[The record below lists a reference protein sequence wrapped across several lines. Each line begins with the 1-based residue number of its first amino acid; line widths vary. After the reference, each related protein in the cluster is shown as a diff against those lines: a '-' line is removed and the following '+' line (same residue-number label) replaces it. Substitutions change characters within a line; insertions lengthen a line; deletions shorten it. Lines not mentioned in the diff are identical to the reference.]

1 MQKKIISP
9 IKKEIDEFDSEKDI
23 DEFSVINEISN
34 ESFSNSSIEQ
44 NNSIIISISK
54 LLKLVLEEN
63 KKINDYNQ
71 KIISQSKMIFSSY
84 SIPKISIYDYLIRIK
99 NYCLIET
106 STLIC
111 SLIYIDRI
119 FENWGIILTY
129 YNIHRI
135 LFAAILSSI
144 KYNEDIFYDNK
155 YYAEVFGVKSK
166 ELKLIEYSFMRLLN
180 FNLFIL
186 EEQYSKYENYIENS
200 V

>member
-9 IKKEIDEFDSEKDI
+9 IKIEIDEFDSEKDI

-84 SIPKISIYDYLIRIK
+84 SIQK
-99 NYCLIET
+99 
-106 STLIC
+106 
-111 SLIYIDRI
+111 
-119 FENWGIILTY
+119 FQFMII
-129 YNIHRI
+129 
-135 LFAAILSSI
+135 
-144 KYNEDIFYDNK
+144 
-155 YYAEVFGVKSK
+155 
-166 ELKLIEYSFMRLLN
+166 
-180 FNLFIL
+180 
-186 EEQYSKYENYIENS
+186 
-200 V
+200 

>member
-1 MQKKIISP
+1 MKI
-9 IKKEIDEFDSEKDI
+9 ENNEFDSEKVI
-23 DEFSVINEISN
+23 NGISIINEINN

-119 FENWGIILTY
+119 FENSGIILTY

-200 V
+200 A

>member
-84 SIPKISIYDYLIRIK
+84 SIQK
-99 NYCLIET
+99 
-106 STLIC
+106 
-111 SLIYIDRI
+111 
-119 FENWGIILTY
+119 FQFMII
-129 YNIHRI
+129 
-135 LFAAILSSI
+135 
-144 KYNEDIFYDNK
+144 
-155 YYAEVFGVKSK
+155 
-166 ELKLIEYSFMRLLN
+166 
-180 FNLFIL
+180 
-186 EEQYSKYENYIENS
+186 
-200 V
+200 